1 MQGVGTIPKG
11 FRFPAALRLK
21 KTREFNDVY
30 RRGRRARGRLFLVVF
45 LRNELPYSRIG
56 LSVGKRIGGAVRR
69 NKVKR
74 MLREAFRRTR
84 HELPSGLD
92 LVVVAEERTAKY
104 HYADVASELQKLLSA
119 PGRKPRPQRSQ
130 A

>member
-74 MLREAFRRTR
+74 MLRDVSPMPRWSSSMRSPASKCRPRRR
-84 HELPSGLD
+84 G
-92 LVVVAEERTAKY
+92 
-104 HYADVASELQKLLSA
+104 
-119 PGRKPRPQRSQ
+119 PRRRS
-130 A
+130 